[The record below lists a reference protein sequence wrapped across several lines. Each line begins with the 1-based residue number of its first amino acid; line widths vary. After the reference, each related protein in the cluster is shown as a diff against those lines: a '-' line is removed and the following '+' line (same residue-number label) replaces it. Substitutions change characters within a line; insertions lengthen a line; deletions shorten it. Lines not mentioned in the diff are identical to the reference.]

1 MAARGCSGREIAE
14 AIGRSQ
20 AATRTLLTR
29 SRQQVRARLEA
40 QGFSRAAYDADPVDA
55 GADDAGADDAAGTN
69 R

>member
-1 MAARGCSGREIAE
+1 MAARGASGREIAE
-14 AIGRSQ
+14 AIGRSE

-40 QGFSRAAYDADPVDA
+40 QGFSRAPDDADPVDA
-55 GADDAGADDAAGTN
+55 DGADDAADAI